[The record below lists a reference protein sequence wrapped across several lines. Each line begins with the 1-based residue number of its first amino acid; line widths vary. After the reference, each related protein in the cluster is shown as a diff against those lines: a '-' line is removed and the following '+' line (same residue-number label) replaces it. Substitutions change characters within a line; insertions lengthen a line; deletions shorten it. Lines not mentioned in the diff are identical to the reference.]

1 MDRKGTTIVS
11 HTFGGTLQSDV
22 VCLIC
27 GSESQKLDPIL
38 GRHGVLLTVVWS
50 ITCTVDCSLDIPEQ
64 FICRRKGDKM
74 PNCTLEG

>member
-1 MDRKGTTIVS
+1 MRHLLDQLHEELCRASCWTMDRKGTTIVS

-38 GRHGVLLTVVWS
+38 GKHNVFMACVNSYYLRLFPGYT
-50 ITCTVDCSLDIPEQ
+50 
-64 FICRRKGDKM
+64 
-74 PNCTLEG
+74 

>member
-38 GRHGVLLTVVWS
+38 GNCNVFMVCVNSYIIRLFPGYTR
-50 ITCTVDCSLDIPEQ
+50 T
-64 FICRRKGDKM
+64 ICLSEKIG
-74 PNCTLEG
+74 

>member
-38 GRHGVLLTVVWS
+38 GKRYVYCNGGCLFY
-50 ITCTVDCSLDIPEQ
+50 TVDCSLDIPEQ

>member
-1 MDRKGTTIVS
+1 MNRQGMTIVY

-38 GRHGVLLTVVWS
+38 GEYHVIMACMS
-50 ITCTVDCSLDIPEQ
+50 SSCIVDCSLDIPEQ
-64 FICRRKGDKM
+64 FICRRKGDKT
-74 PNCTLEG
+74 PNCTLQG